1 MCITAADGWIV
12 GERREGKGARL
23 LMGKEELGS
32 GMKRIED
39 GWAQLDLMARR

>member
-1 MCITAADGWIV
+1 MCITAADGWWE
-12 GERREGKGARL
+12 ERRGEGKRVRL